1 MNQEEKT
8 LRSNIR
14 HLIQHVKQKKAA
26 SQIIFKEQILRLAA
40 LEMKNMLK
48 EVSTPDV
55 SPTPNKSTGIN
66 VLEDLLKKIV
76 PVLETDY
83 KSLTTNE
90 SQRKS
95 FRSHIVNAV
104 VKTLT
109 PAIANNEAGD
119 EEVGEP
125 EGLEEEV
132 DIDIVDD
139 VEDPIGSDKF
149 IDIRT
154 DAEKK
159 AEEEE
164 EAPDER
170 EDFGSGVEGEDE
182 TGRNMAYNSFK
193 KIETSVIDSYEL
205 LSDPEDQEL
214 FYDYLIANLKLYFN
228 KFEDELSGGVEEPTN
243 QAYDDAMASGEDAA
257 GGGEGAPP
265 EEGEE
270 EIELDLGI

>member
-1 MNQEEKT
+1 MNQEERT

-14 HLIQHVKQKKAA
+14 HLIRHVKQKKAA

-40 LEMKNMLK
+40 LEMKSMLK

-90 SQRKS
+90 TQRKS

-109 PAIANNEAGD
+109 PAIANNAAG

-125 EGLEEEV
+125 EGLEEEI

-139 VEDPIGSDKF
+139 VEDPGSDKF

-170 EDFGSGVEGEDE
+170 EDFGSGVDGEDE

-257 GGGEGAPP
+257 GGGEEAPP

-270 EIELDLGI
+270 ELELDLGI

>member
-1 MNQEEKT
+1 MNKEELT

-14 HLIQHVKQKKAA
+14 DLIRFVKQKKANTKA
-26 SQIIFKEQILRLAA
+26 LFEQNIVKLAE
-40 LEMKNMLK
+40 LELKKMLS

-55 SPTPNKSTGIN
+55 DPAPNKSTGIN
-66 VLEDLLKKIV
+66 VLEELLKKIV

-90 SQRKS
+90 AQRQS

-109 PAIANNEAGD
+109 PAIANNAAEDKDGND
-119 EEVGEP
+119 DDLNEVE
-125 EGLEEEV
+125 
-132 DIDIVDD
+132 IDVVDD
-139 VEDPIGSDKF
+139 PVDDKF

-159 AEEEE
+159 AEEEDNQ
-164 EAPDER
+164 PDER
-170 EDFGSGVEGEDE
+170 EDFGSGVDGDE
-182 TGRNMAYNSFK
+182 TGRNMAYQSFK
-193 KIETSVIDSYEL
+193 KIETAIIDAYEL

-228 KFEDELSGGVEEPTN
+228 KFEDELSGSVDEPSN
-243 QAYDDAMASGEDAA
+243 QAYDDAVAAGNDAA
-257 GGGEGAPP
+257 GG
-265 EEGEE
+265 EGEPGADAD
-270 EIELDLGI
+270 LDIQL